1 MLLTFDENCS
11 RIHIISMLIDGGWQ
25 MNRYF
30 ELGVYEKE
38 KSDGTGVLGRYSSFN
53 EAKEAIN
60 SFNKEDNQ
68 IFIIDELEEQDDNS
82 VRQLGEWLYR

>member
-1 MLLTFDENCS
+1 M
-11 RIHIISMLIDGGWQ
+11 
-25 MNRYF
+25 
-30 ELGVYEKE
+30 K
-38 KSDGTGVLGRYSSFN
+38 KKGVLGRYSSFN